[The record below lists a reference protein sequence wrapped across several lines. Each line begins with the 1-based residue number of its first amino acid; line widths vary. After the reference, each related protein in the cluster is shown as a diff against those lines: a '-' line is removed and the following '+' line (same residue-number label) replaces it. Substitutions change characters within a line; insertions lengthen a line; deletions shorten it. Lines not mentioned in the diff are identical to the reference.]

1 MFTCKPYY
9 FSNDTIEIFLYIPTT
24 NDSVTLD
31 INICN
36 YNNNIVFNEKGFFNC
51 VLNKNSVDMFNN
63 YPYTHIC
70 KLILPPLT
78 SNVYYI
84 NCNNKKYPITIL
96 AKEQK
101 DIIVVYPINTIA
113 AYNKAGGKNL
123 YHSFYE
129 KDKANSHNNR
139 AYKVTYKRPI
149 EPEHQM
155 FLFEGEFIKWVQGEN
170 LNLKYITDH
179 QLDDINNFYNCKL
192 LIIIGHNE
200 YITRKAVENIE
211 TFIESGNNLL
221 VLSGN
226 TFWWQVRYENNMNT
240 LVCYKNSNLDPIEN
254 NLLKTINL
262 PNIMNIYS
270 VIGLDFRL
278 GGYGRDALKTYDEY
292 CCIKYLSNNGKLLDT
307 KIDYSEII
315 KKKTDKKIIPGFG
328 GIKIIE
334 ENILFKNI
342 VKKNDILEISSAESD
357 GFKIDSFINNKLIYN
372 TSDFYRYKVLGYDL
386 MWRAGLTIAGFIA
399 CQKTENSGIVIN
411 TGTTDWCSSEG
422 MNGPS
427 SKEIKQI
434 TKNMINILIQDKSI
448 ISNKIFV

>member
-155 FLFEGEFIKWVQGEN
+155 FLFEGEFIKWVQD
-170 LNLKYITDH
+170 K
-179 QLDDINNFYNCKL
+179 
-192 LIIIGHNE
+192 
-200 YITRKAVENIE
+200 
-211 TFIESGNNLL
+211 
-221 VLSGN
+221 
-226 TFWWQVRYENNMNT
+226 
-240 LVCYKNSNLDPIEN
+240 
-254 NLLKTINL
+254 
-262 PNIMNIYS
+262 PN
-270 VIGLDFRL
+270 
-278 GGYGRDALKTYDEY
+278 
-292 CCIKYLSNNGKLLDT
+292 
-307 KIDYSEII
+307 
-315 KKKTDKKIIPGFG
+315 
-328 GIKIIE
+328 
-334 ENILFKNI
+334 
-342 VKKNDILEISSAESD
+342 
-357 GFKIDSFINNKLIYN
+357 
-372 TSDFYRYKVLGYDL
+372 
-386 MWRAGLTIAGFIA
+386 
-399 CQKTENSGIVIN
+399 
-411 TGTTDWCSSEG
+411 
-422 MNGPS
+422 
-427 SKEIKQI
+427 
-434 TKNMINILIQDKSI
+434 
-448 ISNKIFV
+448 